1 MEIQTRYS
9 VNAPFF
15 QDPWVHQPSAKLSGL
30 WMALRLEPNKVKR
43 TDRFFQIS
51 LGCQRSTKRSP
62 ETGTRD
68 PEGSSRVLAMAYAV
82 FSWAVLHWTVPLPP
96 FPHVSVP

>member
-1 MEIQTRYS
+1 MDNSDLAQNIFVETEVEIQTRYS

-43 TDRFFQIS
+43 TDRFF
-51 LGCQRSTKRSP
+51 RSHWDVRGPPKDLQKQVLEILRGLP
-62 ETGTRD
+62 
-68 PEGSSRVLAMAYAV
+68 GS
-82 FSWAVLHWTVPLPP
+82 
-96 FPHVSVP
+96 